1 MELIQLTINGRKVEV
16 ETGTTILE
24 AAKKLNIEIPT
35 LCHLKLQDGKH
46 VSCTSSCRVCSVEV
60 EGKKNLVAACS
71 TPVAPYMVVKTNTQ
85 KVANARKTLVE
96 LLLSD
101 HPQDCLKCQKNLKCE
116 LQKIASDLNIRQIRY
131 EGERTKTPTDFS
143 SVSIT
148 RDVDKC
154 ILCRRCVSVCNNIQ
168 TIGVLSP
175 VFRGFETI
183 ISTAFMEPLAETN
196 CTNCGQCVAVCPT
209 GALRET
215 NDEDRV
221 WDALDDEDKYVI
233 VQTAPAIRAALGEQF
248 GLKPGTNVT
257 GKMVSVLKALGFK
270 KVYDTDFAAD
280 LTIME
285 EANELVNRI
294 KNNKDLPLL
303 TSCCPGWIKFLEHN
317 YGEFLN
323 LPSSCK
329 SPQQMFG
336 AIAKSYLAE
345 KLGVDPKKMVVVSI
359 MPCTAKKFEA
369 SRKEMEVD
377 GIRDVDIVLTTR
389 ELSSMIRSAGL
400 DLNDFEDDDFDNP
413 LGESTGAAVIFG
425 NSGGVMEAAL
435 RTAYELIT
443 DQKLEKIDFQAVRGL
458 DGIKSATI
466 KIGDLDLK
474 IAVASG
480 LGNAR
485 KLMESIKNGENQY
498 AAIEIMACP
507 GGCIDGGGQPFIR
520 GDREILKKRTAV
532 LYNVDEGKDIR
543 KSHESP
549 IIKEIYNKYLIE
561 ANGEKAHKL
570 LHTHYKNRHS

>member
-16 ETGTTILE
+16 EAGATILD

-35 LCHLKLQDGKH
+35 LCHLKLQDGEH
-46 VSCTSSCRVCSVEV
+46 VSCTSSCRVCCVEV
-60 EGKKNLVAACS
+60 EGRRNLAAACS
-71 TPVAPYMVVKTNTQ
+71 TPVSPYMAVKTNTQ
-85 KVANARKTLVE
+85 RVSNSRKTVVE

-101 HPQDCLKCQKNLKCE
+101 HPQDCLKCEKNMKCE
-116 LQKIASDLNIRQIRY
+116 LQKVSSDLNIRQIRY
-131 EGERTKTPTDFS
+131 EGETSNTPTDFS

-154 ILCRRCVSVCNNIQ
+154 ILCRRCEVVCNDIQ
-168 TIGVLSP
+168 TVGALGAVS
-175 VFRGFETI
+175 RGFETTV
-183 ISTAFMEPLAETN
+183 STAFMEPLAETN
-196 CTNCGQCVAVCPT
+196 CTNCGQCVSVCPT

-257 GKMVSVLKALGFK
+257 GKMVAILRALGFK

-280 LTIME
+280 LTIVE
-285 EANELVNRI
+285 EATELINRI
-294 KNNKDLPLL
+294 KNNENLPLL
-303 TSCCPGWIKFLEHN
+303 TSCCPGWISFMEHN
-317 YGEFLN
+317 YGELLN

-369 SRKEMEVD
+369 SREELEVD
-377 GIRDVDIVLTTR
+377 GIRDVDIVVTTR
-389 ELSSMIRSAGL
+389 ELSNMIRSAGL
-400 DLNDFEDDDFDNP
+400 DLNDFEDEEFDNP
-413 LGESTGAAVIFG
+413 LGESTGASVIFG

-435 RTAYELIT
+435 RTAYEMVTGDVLN
-443 DQKLEKIDFQAVRGL
+443 EIDFEEVRGL
-458 DGIKSATI
+458 EGIKASNI

-474 IAVASG
+474 VAVASS

-485 KLMESIKNGENQY
+485 KLMESIKNGENEY
-498 AAIEIMACP
+498 AMIEVMACP

-520 GDREILKKRTAV
+520 GNRDILKKRTEV
-532 LYNVDEGKDIR
+532 LYNVDMGKKIR
-543 KSHESP
+543 KSHENP
-549 IIKEIYNKYLIE
+549 MIKELYKEYLIE
-561 ANGEKAHKL
+561 ANGERAHKL
-570 LHTHYKNRHS
+570 LHTHYKNIV

>member
-1 MELIQLTINGRKVEV
+1 MESVQLTINGRQVEI
-16 ETGTTILE
+16 EAGSTILE

-35 LCHLKLQDGKH
+35 LCYLKLQDGEH

-60 EGKKNLVAACS
+60 EGRKNLAASCS
-71 TPVAPYMVVKTNTQ
+71 TPVSPYMVVKTNTQ
-85 KVANARKTLVE
+85 RVSNARKTIVE

-116 LQKIASDLNIRQIRY
+116 LQKVASDLNIRQIRY

-154 ILCRRCVSVCNNIQ
+154 ILCRRCVSVCTNIQ
-168 TIGVLSP
+168 TVGVLSP
-175 VFRGFETI
+175 VLRGFETT
-183 ISTAFMEPLAETN
+183 ISTAFMDPLSETN

-215 NDEDRV
+215 NDEDRL
-221 WDALDDEDKYVI
+221 WDVLDDEDKYVI

-280 LTIME
+280 LTIIE
-285 EANELVNRI
+285 EATELVNRI
-294 KNNKDLPLL
+294 KNAENLPLL
-303 TSCCPGWIKFLEHN
+303 TSCCPAWIKFLEHN

-345 KLGVDPKKMVVVSI
+345 KLEVNPKKMVVVSI

-369 SRKEMEVD
+369 SREEQEVH
-377 GIRDVDIVLTTR
+377 GLRDVDIVLTTR

-413 LGESTGAAVIFG
+413 LGESTGAAVLFG

-435 RTAYELIT
+435 RTAYEWIT
-443 DQKLEKIDFQAVRGL
+443 GEVLNDLEFEDVRGL
-458 DGIKSATI
+458 LGIKAANV
-466 KIGDLDLK
+466 KIGDLSLK
-474 IAVASG
+474 VAVASG

-485 KLMESIKNGENQY
+485 NLMESIKNGENEY
-498 AAIEIMACP
+498 AMIEVMACP

-520 GDREILKKRTAV
+520 GDREILRKRIEV
-532 LYNVDEGKDIR
+532 LYNVDKDKKIR
-543 KSHESP
+543 KSHENP
-549 IIKEIYNKYLIE
+549 MIKELYNEYLIE

-570 LHTHYKNRHS
+570 LHTHYKNR